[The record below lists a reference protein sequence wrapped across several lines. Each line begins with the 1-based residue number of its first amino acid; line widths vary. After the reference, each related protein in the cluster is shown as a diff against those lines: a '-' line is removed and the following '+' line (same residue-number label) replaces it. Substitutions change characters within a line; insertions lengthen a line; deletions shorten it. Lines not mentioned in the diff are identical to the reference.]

1 MSVVGR
7 LFVFGLCTL
16 APVWTLDLGLWT
28 SYGGF
33 MANKYVGQRVKRTED
48 PRLIKGLAHYV
59 DDIRLPDTLHV
70 SFVRS
75 VYAHA
80 RINNIDTSEALKAPG
95 VVAIYTGKD
104 IANLGPVPCA
114 SALPDLKVPDHRA
127 LAGDKVYFVG
137 HPIAAIVAT
146 DRYAARDAVDLVMVD
161 YDDLPAVVDV
171 EQAAQGGPVIHE
183 NFGDNIAYKLSA
195 GEGDIEAALA
205 QADHLIKQRMVHQR
219 LAPIAMEPRGVL
231 ARYFP
236 GEEEL
241 TIWSSTQIPHLLR
254 TQLALMI
261 GIAENK
267 LRVITP
273 EVGGGFGSKLNVYGE
288 EALLGWIAMQ
298 LGKPVKWIETRREN
312 IQATIHG
319 RGQIGYL
326 EIGCKNDG
334 SITGLRYNV
343 FADLGAYHQLLTPA
357 IPTLTGLMLS
367 GAYRIPAIQINV
379 TGCFTNK
386 MATDAYRGAGRPEA
400 TYVVERAMDLV
411 AAELGV
417 DPAQI
422 RRQNFPSANE
432 FPFHTATG
440 LDYDSGDY
448 EAALNKAQEIINYKA
463 LREEQEKA
471 RAEGRLIGIGVSTY
485 VEICALGPSQAM
497 PAGGWESATVRI
509 EPTGKVT
516 IMTGASPH
524 GQGQETSFAQIAAD
538 ELGVDLNDITVI
550 HGDTAVVQYGIGTFG
565 SRATAVGGTAVL
577 VAIEKLKEKANKIAA
592 HLLQAETSTVVFEAG
607 KYSVRAAKAAAAA
620 EGSEP
625 VVPVGEA
632 PAGAIPEPQTNGR
645 SSVMI
650 QDVALAAHLA
660 KELPPDTEP
669 GLSATYFFEPKN
681 FTFPFGTHIAVVEID
696 RETGDIKFLRYVAV
710 DDCGK
715 VINPMLVDGQIHG
728 GIVQSIGQALF
739 EEVVYD
745 EQGQL
750 ITGTLMDYAVP
761 KASQVPTMELD
772 RTETPSPVN
781 PLGVKG
787 VGEAGTIGSTPA
799 IVGAIV
805 DALSPFGVK
814 HLDMPVRPE
823 AIWRIVNQT

>member
-1 MSVVGR
+1 MS
-7 LFVFGLCTL
+7 
-16 APVWTLDLGLWT
+16 
-28 SYGGF
+28 
-33 MANKYVGQRVKRTED
+33 KYVGQRVKRTED

-59 DDIRLPDTLHV
+59 DDVRLPDTLFV
-70 SFVRS
+70 AFVRS
-75 VYAHA
+75 LYAHA
-80 RINNIDTSEALKAPG
+80 RINDIDTTQAASMPG
-95 VVAIYTGKD
+95 VVAVYTGKD
-104 IANLGPVPCA
+104 IAEKIGPVPCA
-114 SALPDLKVPDHRA
+114 AALPDLKVPDYRVLATGKA
-127 LAGDKVYFVG
+127 LFVG

-146 DRYAARDAVDLVMVD
+146 DRYIARDAADFVSVD
-161 YDDLPAVVDV
+161 YEELPAVVDV
-171 EQAAQGGPVIHE
+171 EQAAQGGNLVHE
-183 NFGDNIAYKLSA
+183 AFGDNIAYKLTS

-205 QADHLIKQRMVHQR
+205 AADRIVTQKMVHQR

-261 GIAENK
+261 GVPENK

-273 EVGGGFGSKLNVYGE
+273 EVGGGFGSKLNVYAE
-288 EALLGWIAMQ
+288 EALLGWISMQ
-298 LGKPVKWIETRREN
+298 LGKPVKWIESRREN
-312 IQATIHG
+312 VQATIHG
-319 RGQIGYL
+319 RAQVGTV
-326 EIGCKNDG
+326 EVGCKNDG
-334 SITGLRYNV
+334 TLTGLRYNV
-343 FADLGAYHQLLTPA
+343 VADLGAYHQLLTPA

-367 GAYRIPAIQINV
+367 GAYKIPAIQMNV
-379 TGCFTNK
+379 TGVFTNK
-386 MATDAYRGAGRPEA
+386 MSTDAYRGAGRPEA
-400 TYVVERAMDLV
+400 TYVVERVMDVV
-411 AAELGV
+411 AAELGL
-417 DPAQI
+417 DPI
-422 RRQNFPSANE
+422 EVRRRNFPKVDE

-440 LDYDSGDY
+440 LEYDSGDY
-448 EAALNKAQEIINYKA
+448 EAALAKA
-463 LREEQEKA
+463 LDLSGYQSLRQQQATA
-471 RAEGRLIGIGVSTY
+471 RAAGKLMGIGVSSY

-516 IMTGASPH
+516 VMTGASPH

-538 ELGVDLNDITVI
+538 ELGVDLNDVTVI
-550 HGDTAVVQYGIGTFG
+550 HGDTAIVQYGIGTFG

-577 VAIEKLKEKANKIAA
+577 IAIQKLKEKAAKIAA
-592 HLLQAETSTVVFEAG
+592 HMLQCDTSAISFEAG
-607 KYSVRAAKAAAAA
+607 KYSRPAASAAAA
-620 EGSEP
+620 GTSEP

-632 PAGAIPEPQTNGR
+632 PAGALPEPQTEGR
-645 SSVMI
+645 SSLTI
-650 QDVALAAHLA
+650 QEIALAAHIA

-681 FTFPFGTHIAVVEID
+681 FTFPFGTHICVVEID
-696 RETGDIKFLRYVAV
+696 KDTGETKIIKYTAV

-715 VINPMLVDGQIHG
+715 VINPLLVDGQVHG
-728 GIVQSIGQALF
+728 GIVQSIGQALY

-750 ITGTLMDYAVP
+750 VTGELMDYALP
-761 KASQVPTMELD
+761 KASQLPWLETD

-787 VGEAGTIGSTPA
+787 VGEAGTIGATPA
-799 IVGAIV
+799 IVNAVV
-805 DALSPFGVK
+805 DALSPYGVK

-823 AIWRIVNQT
+823 KVWKLISRN

>member
-1 MSVVGR
+1 MS
-7 LFVFGLCTL
+7 
-16 APVWTLDLGLWT
+16 A
-28 SYGGF
+28 
-33 MANKYVGQRVKRTED
+33 KYVGQRVKRTED

-59 DDIRLPDTLHV
+59 DDIRLPDILHV
-70 SFVRS
+70 AFVRS

-80 RINNIDTSEALKAPG
+80 RINSIDASAALASPG
-95 VVAIYTGKD
+95 VVAVYTGRD
-104 IANLGPVPCA
+104 IAEKIGPVPCA
-114 SALPDLKVPDHRA
+114 SALPGLKVPDHRV
-127 LAGDKVYFVG
+127 LATDKVYFVG
-137 HPIAAIVAT
+137 HPIVAIVAT
-146 DRYAARDAVDLVMVD
+146 DRYAARDAVDLVTVD
-161 YDDLPAVVDV
+161 YEDLPAVVDV
-171 EQAAQGGPVIHE
+171 EEAARGGQVIHE
-183 NFGDNIAYKLSA
+183 SFGDNIAYKLTS
-195 GEGDIEAALA
+195 GEGDIDAAFSS
-205 QADHLIKQRMVHQR
+205 ADHVVKQRIVHTR

-241 TIWSSTQIPHLLR
+241 TVWSSTQIPHLLR
-254 TQLALMI
+254 TQLAIMI
-261 GIAENK
+261 GIPENK

-273 EVGGGFGSKLNVYGE
+273 EVGGGFGSKLNVYAE
-288 EALLGWIAMQ
+288 EALIGWISVQ
-298 LGKPVKWIETRREN
+298 LGRPVKWIETRREN
-312 IQATIHG
+312 MQATIHG
-319 RGQIGYL
+319 RGQVGDI
-326 EIGCKNDG
+326 EIGFKNDG
-334 SITGLRYNV
+334 ALTGLRYSV

-367 GAYRIPAIQINV
+367 GAYKIPAIQMNI

-400 TYVVERAMDLV
+400 TYVVERALDLV

-417 DPAQI
+417 DPAEV
-422 RRQNFPSANE
+422 RRKNFPAPDE

-448 EAALNKAQEIINYKA
+448 ATALDKAQEIAGYLK
-463 LREEQEKA
+463 LREEQKAA
-471 RAEGRLIGIGVSTY
+471 RAAGRLIGIGVSTY

-516 IMTGASPH
+516 VLTGASPH

-538 ELGVDLNDITVI
+538 ELGVDLNDVTVI
-550 HGDTAVVQYGIGTFG
+550 HGDTGVVQYGIGTFG
-565 SRATAVGGTAVL
+565 SRATAVGGTAVF
-577 VAIEKLKEKANKIAA
+577 VAIQKLKEKAHKIAA
-592 HLLQAETSTVVFEAG
+592 HMLQADATRLSFEG
-607 KYSVRAAKAAAAA
+607 GRYSLQAATAAAAA
-620 EGSEP
+620 GTSEP

-632 PAGAIPEPQTNGR
+632 PAGALPEPHTDGK
-645 SSVMI
+645 SSLTI
-650 QDVALAAHLA
+650 QDIALAAHLA

-681 FTFPFGTHIAVVEID
+681 FTFPFGTHIAVVEVD

-715 VINPMLVDGQIHG
+715 VINPLLVDGQVHG
-728 GIVQSIGQALF
+728 GIVQSIGQAMY

-761 KASQVPTMELD
+761 RASHVPNFELD

-787 VGEAGTIGSTPA
+787 IGEAGTIGATPA

-805 DALSPFGVK
+805 DALAPFGVK
-814 HLDMPVRPE
+814 HLDMPVKPE
-823 AIWRIVNQT
+823 ALWRIINSS

>member
-1 MSVVGR
+1 M
-7 LFVFGLCTL
+7 
-16 APVWTLDLGLWT
+16 P
-28 SYGGF
+28 
-33 MANKYVGQRVKRTED
+33 NQYVGQRVRRTED

-59 DDIRLPDTLHV
+59 DDINLPGTLHV
-70 SFVRS
+70 AFVRS

-80 RINNIDTSEALKAPG
+80 KISNVDTSAALAAPG
-95 VVAIYTGKD
+95 VVAVYTGKD
-104 IANLGPVPCA
+104 VQKIGPVPCA
-114 SALPDLKVPDHRA
+114 SALPGLKVPDHRV

-137 HPIAAIVAT
+137 HPIAAVVAT
-146 DRYAARDAVDLVMVD
+146 DRYAARDAVDLVAVD
-161 YDDLPAVVDV
+161 YDDLPVVTDV
-171 EQAAQGGPVIHE
+171 EAAAAGGTVIHE
-183 NFGDNIAYKLSA
+183 SFGDNIAYKMTA
-195 GEGDIEAALA
+195 GEGDIDAAFA
-205 QADHLIKQRMVHQR
+205 AAERTVKQRILHRR

-241 TIWSSTQIPHLLR
+241 TLWSSTQIPHLMR
-254 TQLALMI
+254 TQVALMI
-261 GIAENK
+261 GIPENK

-273 EVGGGFGSKLNVYGE
+273 EVGGGFGSKLNVYAE
-288 EALLGWIAMQ
+288 EALLAWISMQ
-298 LGKPVKWIETRREN
+298 LNKPVKWIETRREN

-319 RGQIGYL
+319 RGQVGDI
-326 EIGCKNDG
+326 EVAFKNDG
-334 SITGLRYNV
+334 TITGLRYTV

-367 GAYRIPAIQINV
+367 GAYKIPAIQINI

-411 AAELGV
+411 AAELNT
-417 DPAQI
+417 DPAEV
-422 RRQNFPSANE
+422 RRRNFPGKDE

-448 EAALNKAQEIINYKA
+448 EAALDKAQQIAGYA
-463 LREEQEKA
+463 QLREEQKKA
-471 RAEGRLIGIGVSTY
+471 RAEGRLLGIGVSTY

-509 EPTGKVT
+509 EPTGTVT
-516 IMTGASPH
+516 VLTGASPH
-524 GQGQETSFAQIAAD
+524 GQGQETSFAQIVAD
-538 ELGVDLNDITVI
+538 ELGVSINDVTVI
-550 HGDTAVVQYGIGTFG
+550 HGDTGVVQYGIGTFG
-565 SRATAVGGTAVL
+565 SRATAVGGTAVY
-577 VAIEKLKEKANKIAA
+577 VAVQKLKEKAEKIAA
-592 HLLQAETSTVVFEAG
+592 HILKAGRVSFEGG
-607 KYSVRAAKAAAAA
+607 KYSVAAAAA
-620 EGSEP
+620 AAAAIGTSEP
-625 VVPVGEA
+625 VYPVGEG
-632 PAGAIPEPQTNGR
+632 PAGALPEPQTEGR
-645 SSVMI
+645 TSLTI
-650 QDVALAAHLA
+650 QEIALAAHVA

-681 FTFPFGTHIAVVEID
+681 FTFPFGTHIAVVEVD

-715 VINPMLVDGQIHG
+715 VINPMLVDGQVHG
-728 GIVQSIGQALF
+728 GIVQSIGQAMF

-750 ITGTLMDYAVP
+750 ITGTLMDYALP
-761 KASQVPTMELD
+761 RASHIPNFELD

-787 VGEAGTIGSTPA
+787 VGEAGTIGATPA

-805 DALSPFGVK
+805 DALAPFGVR
-814 HLDMPVRPE
+814 HLDMPIKPE
-823 AIWRIVNQT
+823 NVWRIINNQNRSDA